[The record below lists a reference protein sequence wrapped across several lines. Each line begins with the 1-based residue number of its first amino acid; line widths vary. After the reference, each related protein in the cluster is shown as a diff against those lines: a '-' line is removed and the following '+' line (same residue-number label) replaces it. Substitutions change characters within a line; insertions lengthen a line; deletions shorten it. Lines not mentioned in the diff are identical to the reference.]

1 MPKLTGENL
10 KVMSFKLCM
19 ERLLVKIRS
28 GLSLMTIYKYTKHY
42 NYLQTLLQKLQ
53 TYLQIQKLL
62 KCQAY

>member
-19 ERLLVKIRS
+19 KKLLVKIRS
-28 GLSLMTIYKYTKHY
+28 SLSLMTIYKYTKHY
-42 NYLQTLLQKLQ
+42 NYVQAKLQ